1 MMNLTGGCIFGGM
14 QSLPHTRRTNS
25 SKAQYMYILFFTGY
39 GRPVVKKKKD
49 LFWLLLRDRLS
60 TREIL
65 RRRNMFLEDYNC
77 VFCASMPVEES
88 VTHLFLHCPFAQAC
102 WATLGLIVPHMLDP
116 FDIVVMFRNQLH
128 CLLHWKS

>member
-1 MMNLTGGCIFGGM
+1 MEDLLSKKRKIF
-14 QSLPHTRRTNS
+14 
-25 SKAQYMYILFFTGY
+25 
-39 GRPVVKKKKD
+39 
-49 LFWLLLRDRLS
+49 FWLLLRDRLS

-128 CLLHWKS
+128 CPFALEIIITMSWSIWSARNDLIF